1 MYPYFKDILL
11 RLLRNASIKVIYK
24 PCKRVQIDKC
34 ACAARSLPPHLSSR
48 HKAAHDAHKDSVNPA
63 ILRLHVHAGEHTGR
77 RGDEC
82 VSCGEHAAPQ
92 EALQLKRQEVELHAK
107 GPRRGEG
114 WQQLARAL
122 HMEED
127 GDVDEFDRAH
137 NFVKL
142 LVDRGAHEPAEVTI
156 SV

>member
-34 ACAARSLPPHLSSR
+34 ACAARSMPPHLSSR
-48 HKAAHDAHKDSVNPA
+48 HKAAHDAHKDTVNPA
-63 ILRLHVHAGEHTGR
+63 ILRLHVHGGEHNGR
-77 RGDEC
+77 RGDER

-92 EALQLKRQEVELHAK
+92 EALQLKRQKVELHAK
-107 GPRRGEG
+107 GPGRGG
-114 WQQLARAL
+114 GLQLARAL

-127 GDVDEFDRAH
+127 GGVDEFEREH
-137 NFVKL
+137 NLVKL